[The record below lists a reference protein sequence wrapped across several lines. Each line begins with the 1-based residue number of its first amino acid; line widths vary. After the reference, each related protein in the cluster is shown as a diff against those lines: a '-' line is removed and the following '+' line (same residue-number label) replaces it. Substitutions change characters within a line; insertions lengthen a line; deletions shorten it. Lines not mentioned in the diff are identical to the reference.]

1 MGDDL
6 ETWRRL
12 MGQHVPPLVRAYVV
26 AHDGSQ
32 GEERDQVRAELAQ
45 ALGVVRDALS
55 GIMRRHAQE
64 ARRRMEDEA
73 RFLRIRHGENDSLSP
88 ASDIPTF

>member
-6 ETWRRL
+6 ETGRRL
-12 MGQHVPPLVRAYVV
+12 MAQHVPPLVRAYVV

-32 GEERDQVRAELAQ
+32 GEERDQVRAEFAQ

-55 GIMRRHAQE
+55 GIMR
-64 ARRRMEDEA
+64 
-73 RFLRIRHGENDSLSP
+73 HGKNDSLSP